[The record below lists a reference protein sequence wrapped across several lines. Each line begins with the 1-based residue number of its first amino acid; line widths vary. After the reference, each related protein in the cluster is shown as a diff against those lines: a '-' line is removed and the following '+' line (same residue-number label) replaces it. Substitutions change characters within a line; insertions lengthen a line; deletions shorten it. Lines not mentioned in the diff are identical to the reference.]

1 MAIKVGTSAS
11 TPTDLTL
18 DQLAAVLKPV
28 AGTVS
33 GTITGD
39 GNERD
44 GKADNL
50 NPKQVAM
57 SLGYDSTTKHSTV
70 EIAEPLIGLSSWSN
84 GGYALGPSDHQLFCT
99 ISPNYA
105 VDVVFSQHGAQTGP
119 TLPRSAQAL
128 QKIQPELTRPPH

>member
-1 MAIKVGTSAS
+1 MGKAEI
-11 TPTDLTL
+11 
-18 DQLAAVLKPV
+18 AALLKPA

-33 GTITGD
+33 GTITGN

-84 GGYALGPSDHQLFCT
+84 GGYALGPDSSMRFPQN
-99 ISPNYA
+99 IMP
-105 VDVVFSQHGAQTGP
+105 
-119 TLPRSAQAL
+119 PRIAT
-128 QKIQPELTRPPH
+128 E